1 MDFASADTE
10 PEALA
15 PEPGGVG
22 FRPIETDSL
31 DLPPALLA
39 TRQALSDDVEHS
51 VSPGGDARPAGWPI
65 WLAAAVV
72 AGLWALA
79 PIAFALGYR
88 SGLAPFGYEPFAL
101 AVFALMAL
109 GPAALVLFAAWLA
122 RQAQL
127 LAHEAR
133 RERAAAEDLLAPT
146 LIAAARAGDVTH
158 IVREEISRAGAAADE
173 ARDTLIALRDSLAF
187 ETDKLTGATAQ
198 SVRTAGELASTLGRE
213 RAEMGA
219 LAQTLDT
226 QAMRLSDTVTQQA
239 RMVAEAT
246 GLAETQIR
254 EAEIA
259 LGARAAELA
268 AAAGEASGAARTA
281 GEDLTRHI
289 ARLET
294 AGTGVAEQIL
304 SLEAGLSGQRSALV
318 ALTQALKGDQAAF
331 AAEAETHA
339 VRLGGFIEEAR
350 AAAGEMSE
358 RATAG
363 GEHLRQMMSDAAV
376 QFRDLAETARAERE
390 EFSQS
395 TLQSLEAVST
405 AAAGQRAELESQ
417 ARAAIDALARAA
429 EETRDAAARHA
440 AAAREQVDTLSEAAF
455 GAGQKANQVFEARL
469 EEARALIET
478 SSRMVEDAGA
488 ATARKL
494 ADGAEAARAV
504 MNDLSNMLVEIEH
517 KTARLPDLAVDQ
529 AGRVRAAIADSL
541 DELMDQARR
550 TADQAQAID
559 AAFQDRV
566 RRNFEMLSEAVRLM
580 GAAAAPAAPVSREVL
595 SPEAPALKARASHP
609 SPALAEPAP
618 TPVRRRSA
626 GVDETQVPG
635 AELADGIGLRNR
647 IRFTPTATDR
657 EFSAVFEAASGV
669 AAPVAPPPEDET
681 PGERDPWTWKD
692 LLASLDGGN
701 EPGGGLED
709 QILSD
714 LGDMGV
720 DPVRLLPSGRVAE
733 CAVQLAGGAWEAARL
748 AVRKAAPAATRRI
761 GRRLQTDEAVKGRA
775 ELFTRAYTTLV
786 DEAVA
791 RGDDEAVMGLLD
803 TPGGKLFLLLD
814 ATAEATPS

>member
-1 MDFASADTE
+1 MDFASADTA
-10 PEALA
+10 PEALE
-15 PEPGGVG
+15 PESGSVG
-22 FRPIETDSL
+22 FRPVDADSL
-31 DLPPALLA
+31 DLPPALRA
-39 TRQALSDDVEHS
+39 TRQSLSYEVEQTAPAGNDAHL
-51 VSPGGDARPAGWPI
+51 ARPAGWPI
-65 WLAAAVV
+65 WLAAVAV
-72 AGLWALA
+72 AGLWASA

-101 AVFALMAL
+101 AVFALMAV
-109 GPAALVLFAAWLA
+109 GPAAFVMFAAWLA

-158 IVREEISRAGAAADE
+158 MVRDEIARAGAAADE
-173 ARDTLIALRDSLAF
+173 ARDTLMALRDALAF

-219 LAQTLDT
+219 LAQTLDA
-226 QAMRLSDTVTQQA
+226 QATRLSDAVTQQA

-254 EAEIA
+254 EAETA

-304 SLEAGLSGQRSALV
+304 SLEAGLSGQRSALT
-318 ALTQALKGDQAAF
+318 ALTQALKGDQAGF
-331 AAEAETHA
+331 AAEAEAHA
-339 VRLGGFIEEAR
+339 ARLGGFIEDAR
-350 AAAGEMSE
+350 TAAGEMSE
-358 RATAG
+358 RAAAG
-363 GEHLRQMMSDAAV
+363 GEHLRRMMSDAAL

-405 AAAGQRAELESQ
+405 AAARERAELESQ
-417 ARAAIDALARAA
+417 ARAAIDALAHAA
-429 EETRDAAARHA
+429 EETREAAARHA

-469 EEARALIET
+469 EEARALIEA
-478 SSRMVEDAGA
+478 SSRMVEEAGA

-494 ADGAEAARAV
+494 ADGAVAARAA
-504 MNDLSNMLVEIEH
+504 MNDLSAMLVEIEH
-517 KTARLPDLAVDQ
+517 KTASLPDIAVDQ

-559 AAFQDRV
+559 AAFQERV

-580 GAAAAPAAPVSREVL
+580 GAAAAPGGAPTL
-595 SPEAPALKARASHP
+595 SAGGGQPEAST
-609 SPALAEPAP
+609 EPAP
-618 TPVRRRSA
+618 TPPRRRMA
-626 GVDETQVPG
+626 QPAETQVLG
-635 AELADGIGLRNR
+635 ADLADGLGLRNR

-657 EFSAVFEAASGV
+657 EFSAVFEAASGGT
-669 AAPVAPPPEDET
+669 APAGPPPDGEESA
-681 PGERDPWTWKD
+681 ERDPWSWKD
-692 LLASLDGGN
+692 LLASLDG
-701 EPGGGLED
+701 EDDSEGGLES

-733 CAVQLAGGAWEAARL
+733 CAVQLADGAWEAAK
-748 AVRKAAPAATRRI
+748 ATVRKAAPAATRRI
-761 GRRLQTDEAVKGRA
+761 GRRLQTDEAVKARA
-775 ELFTRAYTTLV
+775 DLFTRRYLALV
-786 DEAVA
+786 DEAAA
-791 RGDDEAVMGLLD
+791 RGGDQAVLGLLD
-803 TPGGKLFLLLD
+803 TPGGKLFLLL
-814 ATAEATPS
+814 EATSETLP